1 MYGKKLQGIQKIISE
16 FVTQI
21 KFTKKCDDQIGVPW
35 IQKCLKTI
43 IKNTHPSL
51 KKKSQWKGRKYT
63 KHKTFT
69 CVLALKGSE
78 KTILT

>member
-43 IKNTHPSL
+43 IKNTHPSF
-51 KKKSQWKGRKYT
+51 KKNFLSGKAQNILNI
-63 KHKTFT
+63 KH
-69 CVLALKGSE
+69 L
-78 KTILT
+78 LTYWL